1 MHTIRPDI
9 CIALRMI
16 ALQEIWRQNQEFLD
30 KWSIEMF
37 KNEKLNKI
45 CDAVSKDDP
54 QNKMTT
60 MFLLKLVEN
69 LIEARDDGERLRLAH
84 DIINVMSE

>member
-1 MHTIRPDI
+1 
-9 CIALRMI
+9 
-16 ALQEIWRQNQEFLD
+16 
-30 KWSIEMF
+30 MF

-69 LIEARDDGERLRLAH
+69 LIESRDDDERLSLAK
-84 DIINVMSE
+84 DIKNILSD

>member
-1 MHTIRPDI
+1 
-9 CIALRMI
+9 
-16 ALQEIWRQNQEFLD
+16 
-30 KWSIEMF
+30 MF

-69 LIEARDDGERLRLAH
+69 LIESKDDDERLSLTK
-84 DIINVMSE
+84 DIKNILSD

>member
-1 MHTIRPDI
+1 
-9 CIALRMI
+9 
-16 ALQEIWRQNQEFLD
+16 
-30 KWSIEMF
+30 MF

-69 LIEARDDGERLRLAH
+69 LIESKDDDERLSLAK
-84 DIINVMSE
+84 DIKNILTD

>member
-1 MHTIRPDI
+1 
-9 CIALRMI
+9 
-16 ALQEIWRQNQEFLD
+16 
-30 KWSIEMF
+30 MF

-60 MFLLKLVEN
+60 MFLLKFVQDLIDTDKDDRQLEIVKDIKNILSDEEAN
-69 LIEARDDGERLRLAH
+69 LDF
-84 DIINVMSE
+84 

>member
-1 MHTIRPDI
+1 
-9 CIALRMI
+9 
-16 ALQEIWRQNQEFLD
+16 
-30 KWSIEMF
+30 MF

-69 LIEARDDGERLRLAH
+69 LIESNDDDERLSLVK
-84 DIINVMSE
+84 DIKNILSD

>member
-1 MHTIRPDI
+1 
-9 CIALRMI
+9 
-16 ALQEIWRQNQEFLD
+16 
-30 KWSIEMF
+30 MF

-69 LIEARDDGERLRLAH
+69 LIEANGDDERLSLAK
-84 DIINVMSE
+84 DIKNILTD

>member
-1 MHTIRPDI
+1 MKKRKRSFD
-9 CIALRMI
+9 
-16 ALQEIWRQNQEFLD
+16 
-30 KWSIEMF
+30 MF

-69 LIEARDDGERLRLAH
+69 LIEANGDDERLSLAK
-84 DIINVMSE
+84 DIKNILSD

>member
-1 MHTIRPDI
+1 M
-9 CIALRMI
+9 
-16 ALQEIWRQNQEFLD
+16 
-30 KWSIEMF
+30 S

-69 LIEARDDGERLRLAH
+69 LIEARDDDERLSLAK

>member
-1 MHTIRPDI
+1 
-9 CIALRMI
+9 
-16 ALQEIWRQNQEFLD
+16 
-30 KWSIEMF
+30 MF

-69 LIEARDDGERLRLAH
+69 LINTDKDEERIRLAK
-84 DIINVMSE
+84 DIKNILSD

>member
-1 MHTIRPDI
+1 
-9 CIALRMI
+9 
-16 ALQEIWRQNQEFLD
+16 
-30 KWSIEMF
+30 MF

-69 LIEARDDGERLRLAH
+69 LIESKDDGERLSLAK
-84 DIINVMSE
+84 DIKNILSD

>member
-1 MHTIRPDI
+1 
-9 CIALRMI
+9 
-16 ALQEIWRQNQEFLD
+16 
-30 KWSIEMF
+30 MF

-60 MFLLKLVEN
+60 LFLLKFVQDLIDTDKDDRQLEIVKDIKNILSDKEAN
-69 LIEARDDGERLRLAH
+69 LDF
-84 DIINVMSE
+84 